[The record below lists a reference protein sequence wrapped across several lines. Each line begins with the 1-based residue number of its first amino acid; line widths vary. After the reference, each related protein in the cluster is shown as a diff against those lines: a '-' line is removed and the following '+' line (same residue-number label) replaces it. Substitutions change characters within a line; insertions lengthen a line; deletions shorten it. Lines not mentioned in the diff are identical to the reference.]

1 MIGIVGQSILL
12 GVDGAI
18 PTMANVLPIQEVTLR
33 NADFSYLH
41 VTKNLLN
48 SLPTSIPM
56 SWVSSTIMDAT
67 FNNLNA
73 GNLDFLSDNINKLIV
88 QRSRTD
94 SGDGS
99 WVTLFEIPIENQS
112 ELSFTVNDFTNISGA
127 TYVYKIVPILNQ
139 SGVEVEG
146 VGSISEEVESLF
158 DGVFICTSDDFIKL
172 YAGVKYNDMQAV
184 QITGVHQTLNNK
196 YPIIVSNSKVGYHT
210 GGLSGTILNK
220 DYGEIDAES
229 GTRIQLDS
237 KKIVQRRKE
246 VEDFINSKHP
256 KILKDS
262 DGNAWLVIFT
272 DNINYSF
279 FNDWGKSLG
288 DMSMSWTEIGNPED
302 ERDLRRTGF
311 VGGVNA

>member
-112 ELSFTVNDFTNISGA
+112 ELNFTVNDFTNISGA

>member
-158 DGVFICTSDDFIKL
+158 DGVFICTSDDFVKL

-196 YPIIVSNSKVGYHT
+196 YPIIVSNSKIGYHT

-220 DYGEIDAES
+220 DYGEIDVES

-237 KKIVQRRKE
+237 KKMVQRRKE
-246 VEDFINSKHP
+246 VEDFINNKHP

>member
-48 SLPTSIPM
+48 SLPTSILM

-220 DYGEIDAES
+220 DYGEIDVES

-246 VEDFINSKHP
+246 VEDFINNKHP